1 MSEFFK
7 ELLTISAISLVIAFV
22 QLVFTGH
29 PGIWLTHF
37 YLHLFQRQF
46 PHSLGLGGLFIA
58 LVLSTLYPFG
68 MIFGYLI
75 GFRLV
80 PALLDLTAFF
90 KWALAIMMF
99 ILWTL
104 LMFELCYR
112 WALSQAAR

>member
-1 MSEFFK
+1 LR
-7 ELLTISAISLVIAFV
+7 LLSFNLSLLATPAFG
-22 QLVFTGH
+22 LRIF
-29 PGIWLTHF
+29 
-37 YLHLFQRQF
+37 
-46 PHSLGLGGLFIA
+46 SLGLGGLFIA

-75 GFRLV
+75 GFQLV
-80 PALLDLTAFF
+80 PALLDLTALF
-90 KWALAIMMF
+90 KWALAIIMF

>member
-1 MSEFFK
+1 MIEFFK

-37 YLHLFQRQF
+37 YLRLFQRQF
-46 PHSLGLGGLFIA
+46 PSSLGLGGLFIA

-80 PALLDLTAFF
+80 PALLDLTTFF
-90 KWALAIMMF
+90 KWALAIVMF